1 MTEEMMPLIE
11 TVPGAIRFH
20 PDVFNDFYEKLE
32 QQYQSV
38 LPEKLKRLELLVGWL
53 VDQASME
60 SALGKVSRLVLK
72 VSWRVIGCK
81 HDRLRESSWRRDPW
95 AWAAL

>member
-20 PDVFNDFYEKLE
+20 PDVFNDFFEKLE

-38 LPEKLKRLELLVGWL
+38 LPEKLKRLELLVRWL
-53 VDQASME
+53 ADQGSME
-60 SALGKVSRLVLK
+60 PALRKVRKLVLTRW
-72 VSWRVIGCK
+72 VDRHLAVNVTAFGDC
-81 HDRLRESSWRRDPW
+81 HDVVAGRHCRP
-95 AWAAL
+95 